1 MAATLVALVREA
13 AAGARAI
20 ARAYPEGC
28 SAEALPWAVVKRFD
42 EDVRGHVERDPRI
55 EDGRDRVLIAA
66 VTLAEAA
73 PGKASS
79 DKASSDKDAPDEAD
93 APAREALVK
102 AINDLEWVTVSRGIA
117 NRAAAALGYGEAG
130 TRLRDAG

>member
-73 PGKASS
+73 FGKA
-79 DKASSDKDAPDEAD
+79 APDEAD